1 MLISTYSSAVISHV
15 DVFTLYS
22 SLRQRHYLWTQFHI
36 YRDMAGLK
44 MRVCSM
50 ALATRINRLHFEL
63 YFTKLSRRASP
74 RAVLLETGGRRFA
87 HATDSISIREA
98 GQPSNVEP
106 NQAIEPPTRLPPPSP
121 EQKVAIDTMLN
132 THDNLIID
140 AIAGSGKTTTIL
152 HLAQSAP
159 DINFLVLVYNRRLML
174 ETAERVRGLRLKNI
188 TVLNYHALGTR
199 YYTAECATDQ
209 GLKRVVEEDMSVT
222 VGLSL
227 PDFSVLVMDEQQDM
241 TPILKRFVDKVIRDK
256 GFIGPD
262 RVPND
267 RTGQMRVV
275 VLGDKRQEVYSFNN
289 ADSRFLAMAAHPEVF
304 GYLNKNT
311 WTFADQTTSNRIT
324 QANIDFINQQ
334 MLRQPLG
341 MAMRA
346 VRKQSHE
353 GVPYPRPRYVI
364 CDPHEDIVSE
374 VLRLLDSCGLS
385 PAEIIV
391 LAPSVRGASPAIF
404 LANDLALR
412 GIPVFRSDSDVSDIA
427 PEVAYGKVLICTYHQ
442 AKGIERRASIVLG
455 FDQGYYTWFDKT
467 ASPRTAASNPQYVAA
482 TRALE
487 HLVLIHDFRRAALP
501 FVDLDKA
508 GDSCELV
515 TVRPLQVES
524 PTPKQRIPAFS
535 VTALC
540 RNLSETLIT
549 DCLRRLDF
557 RLLAAPTYGVPP
569 PPTEIM
575 DRSGLLEGVSSIT
588 GTAAPAIFQWR
599 KRRHTSL
606 ISGPLKLLQPP
617 KRQPRRRNPLR
628 ELPEALYQRLSLV
641 EAAHTSEFLSTA
653 DILYLANMEMAAK
666 DKDITKLLSIP
677 LDQYDW
683 LSEAHC
689 KDIYFTL
696 NSLPPPAKISG
707 PGIHFE
713 LIKYRKFPDITHGGG
728 PTNPVKKNGVI
739 VSGAMDICR
748 PRGASKAVWEVKY
761 TESLQPEHLLQTA
774 LYLLLLGEP
783 ASGFLV
789 SARTGQT
796 VQVLPRTAGSLMEIL
811 QLLVDAKSGGEQT
824 RLLKT
829 YSDEEF
835 LAECASDF
843 EGLVGRCALPRWFAM
858 RPTESRLRMGRGRR
872 SAIDE

>member
-1 MLISTYSSAVISHV
+1 
-15 DVFTLYS
+15 
-22 SLRQRHYLWTQFHI
+22 
-36 YRDMAGLK
+36 
-44 MRVCSM
+44 MRVYTM
-50 ALATRINRLHFEL
+50 ALATRINGLHFDL
-63 YFTKLSRRASP
+63 DFTKSSRRAFP
-74 RAVLLETGGRRFA
+74 RAVLLETAGRRFA

-98 GQPSNVEP
+98 DQSSNVEP
-106 NQAIEPPTRLPPPSP
+106 NQVIAPPARLPPPSP
-121 EQKVAIDTMLN
+121 EQKVAIDTLLN

-159 DINFLVLVYNRRLML
+159 DIKFLVLVYNRRLML
-174 ETAERVRGLRLKNI
+174 ETEERVQGLRLQNV
-188 TVLNYHALGTR
+188 TVLNYHALGAR

-222 VGLSL
+222 EGLSL

-262 RVPND
+262 RISNN
-267 RTGQMRVV
+267 RSGQLRVV

-289 ADSRFLAMAAHPEVF
+289 ADSRFLTMAAHPEVF

-324 QANIDFINQQ
+324 QPNIDFINQQ

-346 VRKQSHE
+346 VRKQSQE

-364 CDPHEDIVSE
+364 CDPYEDIVSE

-455 FDQGYYTWFDKT
+455 FDQGYHTWFDKT
-467 ASPRTAASNPQYVAA
+467 ASPRTAVSNPQYVAA

-487 HLVLIHDFRRAALP
+487 HLVLIHDSRRAALP
-501 FVDLDKA
+501 FVELDDA

-524 PTPKQRIPAFS
+524 PMPKQRVPAFS

-557 RLLAAPTYGVPP
+557 RPLAAPTYGVPP

-588 GTAAPAIFQWR
+588 GTAAPAVFQWR
-599 KRRHTSL
+599 KTGHTSI
-606 ISGPLKLLQPP
+606 ISGPTTLLRPP

-628 ELPEALYQRLSLV
+628 ELPEALYQRLSLI
-641 EAAHTSEFLSTA
+641 EAAHTNGSLSTA

-689 KDIYFTL
+689 KDIHFTL
-696 NSLPPPAKISG
+696 NSLPPPARISG
-707 PGIHFE
+707 RGIHFE

-728 PTNPVKKNGVI
+728 PTNPLKKNGVI
-739 VSGAMDICR
+739 VSGAMDMCR

-796 VQVLPRTAGSLMEIL
+796 VQVLPRTTGSLMEIL

-824 RLLKT
+824 RLLTT

-835 LAECASDF
+835 LAECARDL
-843 EGLVGRCALPRWFAM
+843 EALVGRCALPSWFAM
-858 RPTESRLRMGRGRR
+858 RPTGSRFKNRTRRR
-872 SAIDE
+872 SANAEG